1 MKNNRWIISRIGLI
15 NFWYYD
21 EEEFDFAEGRLLLRG
36 ANGAG
41 KSVTMQSFI
50 PLLLDGNKSPERL
63 DPFGSRARK
72 LENYLLGEDDT
83 GEQERTGYLY
93 MEFKKPQSGQYLT
106 LGMGLY
112 AKRGRPLDFWGFGI
126 TDGRRVGRDFHLVKR
141 TGEKIPLT
149 KQELKNRIGEGGEV
163 HERQKD
169 YMAMVNRLLFGYDQL
184 EEYDELI
191 KLLVQLRTPKLSK
204 EFKPTVIYDILT
216 NSLQPLS
223 DEDLRPMSEAIEN
236 MDNIKSRLDQ
246 LQESKKAADRLGREF
261 DKYNAYLLWEK
272 AGKYLE
278 SAADVAKGEA
288 EEKRLEAAVEEYIQ
302 LQQEA
307 EARLTYLKS
316 EQEALE
322 IKQRELMQH
331 DAYRIAEELKK
342 HKTDLEEWKKE
353 KEQKNGA
360 LQQKEERERKIR
372 SELTKAGNDLELLEK
387 RLADILTELTAMAEE
402 TRFDEHFFILGDF
415 PKNPAAAVDWQPLK
429 KELQRYRELI
439 RRILAKF
446 REEEERNRAY
456 DQAYGELEEAKK
468 ERETARLTMERAEQ
482 LLFEIKEEFI
492 EKVYAWRQANQLL
505 VLPEAEMVHLQ
516 RMVNNYPENSYDD
529 FMAVVRAARD
539 ELEKERLSV
548 ISGLSAAKDS
558 RAEQLQAKEAELA
571 DWLHRKEPEPARSE
585 EVLRNRARLKEA
597 GVPFI
602 PFYQA
607 VDYRP
612 EVSEELRGKIEEAL
626 ANMGVLDALL
636 IPAQYRE
643 RLGASEKGT
652 ADRYL
657 FPKFQL
663 MTADLAN
670 WLQPAV
676 NGNAPVSPEEVD
688 LILRSIMIE
697 ETEALLYL
705 TEEGRFGVGG
715 VLKGEVSAVYQSKYI
730 GVEARRR
737 YREEVIA
744 GLRGEIADLKAEIM
758 RIDQEIQAQEE
769 KGRQLAAEYAAF
781 PGKEDLEAA
790 FATWRDTQLTLANKE
805 KEVVEKSA
813 RAETCYQRLKQTREE
828 IRELTVR
835 VQLPVNLAA
844 FIEAEKRIEDY
855 ADALRELETSHTK
868 YLAQRGYLAS
878 LEEHLAEIEADLD
891 DLRYDLGRLN
901 RLINRE
907 EQVICNLQETLDKTD
922 YQSIKKEI
930 EACLARVAVIPRER
944 EEAAAQSR
952 LGQEKAADTRV
963 KLADLRRKIYFLRAL
978 AGIRRA
984 GFMNEYNLGYVAIGS
999 VREDPLA
1006 LAKRIRE
1013 EYKDYKN
1020 DAKTRE
1026 DYLSTLQRHYFE
1038 VRPQLT
1044 EYRLSLE
1051 YLFDLAV
1058 SDEGS
1063 PGAPT
1068 AWNRQA
1074 LAGEW
1079 LGRMGSG
1086 APEAGGEED
1095 GMDGTGS
1102 RPSSKYLLDGEMTDE
1117 EHAALIQARAEW
1129 KRLDIRGRI
1138 QGRDVNF
1145 PTLAGFLT
1153 DSIAENEKLLRESDR
1168 QLFEDILANTI
1179 SKKIRA
1185 KIYHSEQWVEKMNR
1199 LMAAMN
1205 TSSGLTFS
1213 LAWKSRAAETEEQMD
1228 TAELVGL
1235 LKSDAHLLR
1244 SEDFQR
1250 LAEHFRSKINQ
1261 ARKGLEEAGVTKT
1274 FHALVKEVLDYRQ
1287 WFEFQ
1292 LFYTKTGERKR
1303 EMTNNAF
1310 DRLSGG
1316 EKAMGMYVPLFSAV
1330 YARYE
1335 AARPDAPRLI
1345 SLDEAFAGVDEN
1357 NIRDM
1362 FRLLEELELNFIMNS
1377 QILWGDYDTVP
1388 ALSICE
1394 LVRPNNANYV
1404 SVIRYRWNGQVR
1416 ELVTKEAI
1424 KAERETMAKPAV

>member
-1 MKNNRWIISRIGLI
+1 MKNNRWIINRIGLL

-21 EEEFDFAEGRLLLRG
+21 EEEFDFSGGRLLLRG
-36 ANGAG
+36 ANGSG

-72 LENYLLGEDDT
+72 LENYLLGEEDT

-93 MEFKKPQSGQYLT
+93 MEFKKARSDQYLT

-112 AKRGRPLDFWGFGI
+112 AKRGRPLDFWGFAL
-126 TDGRRVGRDFHLVKR
+126 TDGRRVGRNFHLVKQ
-141 TGEKIPLT
+141 TGEKVPLT
-149 KQELKNRIGEGGEV
+149 KRELKNRIGEGGEV

-204 EFKPTVIYDILT
+204 EFKPTVIYDILS

-246 LQESKKAADRLGREF
+246 LKESKKAADRLGREF
-261 DKYNAYLLWEK
+261 DKYNTCLLWEK

-278 SAADVAKGEA
+278 SAAEVAKGEA
-288 EEKRLEAAVEEYIQ
+288 EEKRLEAAVEEYMQ
-302 LQQEA
+302 LQQTA
-307 EARLTYLKS
+307 EAKLAALKS

-322 IKQRELMQH
+322 VKQRELIQH
-331 DAYRIAEELKK
+331 DAFRIAEELNK
-342 HKTDLEEWKKE
+342 HTADLEEWKKE
-353 KEQKNGA
+353 KEQKDGA
-360 LQQKEERERKIR
+360 LQQKEEREVKIR
-372 SELTKAGNDLELLEK
+372 ADLTKAGNDLELLAAGMAE
-387 RLADILTELTAMAEE
+387 ICTELAATAEE
-402 TRFDEHFFILGDF
+402 ARFDEHFFILGDF
-415 PKNPAAAVDWQPLK
+415 PQNPVVEVDWQPLK

-439 RRILAKF
+439 RRILAKL

-456 DQAYGELEEAKK
+456 DQVYGELEEAKK
-468 ERETARLTMERAEQ
+468 ERETARLALERAEQ
-482 LLFEIKEEFI
+482 LLFEVKEEFI
-492 EKVYAWRQANQLL
+492 EEVYAWRQANQLL
-505 VLPEAEMVHLQ
+505 LPAEAEMVRMQ
-516 RMVNNYPENSYDD
+516 RMVNHYPESSYDD
-529 FMAVVRAARD
+529 LMAVVRAVRD
-539 ELEKERLSV
+539 ELEKERLGA
-548 ISGLSAAKDS
+548 ISSLSAAKDGLVE
-558 RAEQLQAKEAELA
+558 RLQAKETELA

-597 GVPFI
+597 GIPFI

-607 VDYRP
+607 VDFRP
-612 EVSEELRGKIEEAL
+612 EVPEELRGKIEEAL
-626 ANMGVLDALL
+626 ATMGVLDALL
-636 IPAQYRE
+636 IPAQCQE
-643 RLGASEKGT
+643 QIGASEKGA

-663 MTADLAN
+663 MTVDLAN

-676 NGNAPVSPEEVD
+676 GGNASVTPEEVD

-697 ETEALLYL
+697 ESPDLLYL
-705 TEEGRFGVGG
+705 TEEGRFGAGG
-715 VLKGEVSAVYQSKYI
+715 VLKGKVSAVYQSKYI

-737 YREEVIA
+737 YREKVIA
-744 GLRGEIADLKAEIM
+744 GLRGEIADLQAEIM
-758 RIDQEIQAQEE
+758 QIDQEIDAQEE
-769 KGRQLAAEYAAF
+769 KGRQLAAEYTAF
-781 PGKEDLEAA
+781 PGKEDLETA
-790 FATWRDTQLTLANKE
+790 FATWRDSQLTLVNKE
-805 KEVVEKSA
+805 KEVAEKNA

-828 IRELTVR
+828 LRELTVK
-835 VQLPVNLAA
+835 VQLPANLAA
-844 FIEAEKRIEDY
+844 FAGAEKSLEDY
-855 ADALRELETSHTK
+855 ADTLRELETSHTK

-878 LEEHLAEIEADLD
+878 LKDHLAEIEADLD
-891 DLRYDLGRLN
+891 DLRYDLGRLG

-907 EQVICNLQETLDKTD
+907 EQVIRNLQETLDKTD
-922 YQSIKKEI
+922 YQSIKKETEI
-930 EACLARVAVIPRER
+930 CLARLAAIPRER
-944 EEAAAQSR
+944 EEAAAQIRS
-952 LGQEKAADTRV
+952 GQEKTAGARE
-963 KLADLRRKIYFLRAL
+963 KLADLRRKIYFLRSL
-978 AGIRRA
+978 AEIRRD
-984 GFMNEYNLGYVAIGS
+984 GFTNEYNLGYVAIGS
-999 VREDPLA
+999 AREDPLA
-1006 LAKRIRE
+1006 LAKRVRE
-1013 EYKDYKN
+1013 EYKNYKY
-1020 DAKTRE
+1020 DTKTRE
-1026 DYLSTLQRHYFE
+1026 DYLSALQERYFE

-1044 EYRLSLE
+1044 EYRLNLE
-1051 YLFDLAV
+1051 NIFNPAV
-1058 SDEGS
+1058 GNESGL
-1063 PGAPT
+1063 GAS
-1068 AWNRQA
+1068 AVWSRQTR
-1074 LAGEW
+1074 AGEQ
-1079 LGRMGSG
+1079 LGRLESG
-1086 APEAGGEED
+1086 VPEAGREED
-1095 GMDGTGS
+1095 GMDGTGG
-1102 RPSSKYLLDGEMTDE
+1102 RPGNHLLDGELTAE
-1117 EHAALIQARAEW
+1117 ECAALVQARAEW

-1145 PTLAGFLT
+1145 QILAGFLT

-1168 QLFEDILANTI
+1168 QLFEDVLANTI

-1235 LKSDAHLLR
+1235 LKSDANLLR
-1244 SEDFQR
+1244 PEDFQR

-1303 EMTNNAF
+1303 ELTNNAF
-1310 DRLSGG
+1310 DRFSGG
-1316 EKAMGMYVPLFSAV
+1316 EKAMAMYVPLFSAV

-1362 FRLLEELELNFIMNS
+1362 FRLLEELELNFVMNS
-1377 QILWGDYDTVP
+1377 QNLWGDYDTVP

-1404 SVIRYRWNGQVR
+1404 SVIRYRWNGQIR
-1416 ELVTKEAI
+1416 ELVTKETTTPEGEATV
-1424 KAERETMAKPAV
+1424 KAAVS